1 MTDNLL
7 PEITETEIQNR
18 IFELFRIAI
27 FVIVDGEIITA
38 NRCACEV
45 INSKNL
51 NFLSGRKVEEFFD
64 KIDFDKV
71 QQILEWDSGEPKEVE
86 LKVLYG
92 GKENSKKFWAF
103 LARYDNKKAI
113 VLIGTDDTLTK
124 SSWFLQHLISLSKI
138 WEIFKA
144 LPHPI
149 FLLDKN
155 GNIQQYISGTTR
167 ISELFSGELTGR
179 NLFDVLADETLE
191 KLRKTFELSLETN
204 KFYKIECEFSYSNQL
219 FSVYGIIIPVE
230 DENVILIL
238 IDKTPITETERKL
251 ESISILYATVIS
263 IALDLINSEP
273 SEFDSRLNSA
283 LSLMGKT
290 TGVDRVYVFDYDF
303 NRDIMINTYEW
314 CAPGIEPQIENL
326 QEVPNSLL
334 PEWVQSHLAKKNI
347 VIPKVNDLPEE
358 DNLRKILEPQD
369 IKSLITVP
377 IFAHNE
383 LIGFV
388 GYDSVKRYKVFDS
401 KEIELLEVFAELL
414 GAISFRNKIY
424 IELEKKAE
432 ELKQRETA
440 MLSIVEDLEEE
451 IERRKQIEKALE
463 ISERNYKD
471 IFTSVSEAIFILDIE
486 TGRILDVNN
495 AAVSM
500 YKYENKEEILA
511 VEFSALRANIEPYT
525 EENFRELITQALK
538 GETQTSEWLGKKK
551 DGELFWAEL
560 TIKKV
565 FLVDRDVILIVKR
578 DITDRKKIEL
588 LLSLQYNIA
597 DMMVKAKSL
606 DEFLKGIRN
615 ELSKVMDTT
624 NFFIARYDQSKDTLQ
639 QIIWVDERDE
649 FNEWKAE
656 NSLSGIVVK
665 SNKSLLL
672 CKSDIK
678 EIKKSHSAQLLGSDP
693 ECWLGVP
700 IVVEGKVFGAMVVQS
715 YTNRDAYDE
724 HSKEILQTIANQ
736 IGVYIERMIMEESLI
751 RAKEKAEE
759 SDRLKTAFL
768 QNISHEIRTP
778 LNGIIGFAQ
787 LLYEGEVTKEEI
799 PEYAEI
805 ILTSANRL
813 LDLINNIIDIS
824 KIQSGILEVVYSS
837 VNLNETINKVIR
849 QFSLLVKGKQLN
861 LKTRYS
867 FPDENSIIYSDG
879 LFIHQIISNL
889 LSNAIKFTDKGE
901 IEISYILQGDKLL
914 FSVRDTGCGIDP
926 EKGGKIFERFYQAD
940 VSLSRRYE
948 GSGLG
953 LAITKGLVEALGGK
967 VWFESTPNQ
976 GTTFYFTIP
985 YYLSRPDLEKSEI
998 KVEEKISGKREK
1010 ILVVEDERINYLYMS
1025 RILELGNF
1033 EVIPAFTGNEAIEI
1047 VRNNN
1052 DIKLVL
1058 MDIKLPD
1065 LNGIEVT
1072 KAIKQIKPD
1081 IPIIAQSAY
1090 AFTNEREKM
1099 MEAGCDDYISKPFLK
1114 QDFLK
1119 LIKKFLS

>member
-1 MTDNLL
+1 
-7 PEITETEIQNR
+7 
-18 IFELFRIAI
+18 
-27 FVIVDGEIITA
+27 
-38 NRCACEV
+38 
-45 INSKNL
+45 
-51 NFLSGRKVEEFFD
+51 
-64 KIDFDKV
+64 
-71 QQILEWDSGEPKEVE
+71 
-86 LKVLYG
+86 
-92 GKENSKKFWAF
+92 
-103 LARYDNKKAI
+103 
-113 VLIGTDDTLTK
+113 
-124 SSWFLQHLISLSKI
+124 
-138 WEIFKA
+138 
-144 LPHPI
+144 
-149 FLLDKN
+149 
-155 GNIQQYISGTTR
+155 
-167 ISELFSGELTGR
+167 
-179 NLFDVLADETLE
+179 
-191 KLRKTFELSLETN
+191 
-204 KFYKIECEFSYSNQL
+204 
-219 FSVYGIIIPVE
+219 
-230 DENVILIL
+230 
-238 IDKTPITETERKL
+238 
-251 ESISILYATVIS
+251 
-263 IALDLINSEP
+263 
-273 SEFDSRLNSA
+273 
-283 LSLMGKT
+283 
-290 TGVDRVYVFDYDF
+290 
-303 NRDIMINTYEW
+303 
-314 CAPGIEPQIENL
+314 
-326 QEVPNSLL
+326 
-334 PEWVQSHLAKKNI
+334 
-347 VIPKVNDLPEE
+347 
-358 DNLRKILEPQD
+358 
-369 IKSLITVP
+369 
-377 IFAHNE
+377 
-383 LIGFV
+383 
-388 GYDSVKRYKVFDS
+388 
-401 KEIELLEVFAELL
+401 
-414 GAISFRNKIY
+414 
-424 IELEKKAE
+424 
-432 ELKQRETA
+432 
-440 MLSIVEDLEEE
+440 
-451 IERRKQIEKALE
+451 
-463 ISERNYKD
+463 
-471 IFTSVSEAIFILDIE
+471 
-486 TGRILDVNN
+486 
-495 AAVSM
+495 
-500 YKYENKEEILA
+500 
-511 VEFSALRANIEPYT
+511 
-525 EENFRELITQALK
+525 
-538 GETQTSEWLGKKK
+538 
-551 DGELFWAEL
+551 
-560 TIKKV
+560 
-565 FLVDRDVILIVKR
+565 
-578 DITDRKKIEL
+578 
-588 LLSLQYNIA
+588 
-597 DMMVKAKSL
+597 MMVKAKSL

-678 EIKKSHSAQLLGSDP
+678 EIEKSHSAQLLGSDP